1 VKILI
6 LEDETILAI
15 SMQEFLEDSGY
26 EVVHFV
32 NAEDAFDAIYEKRF
46 DLLLLDVK
54 VSGPMTGFKL
64 LSTLREHNIAT
75 PAIFITSLN
84 NIEDL
89 TQGYKCGCCDY
100 IRKPFDL
107 AELKLRVEQAIQT
120 QCFHSSDEI
129 IELAFSYIYDTKKME
144 LSLEDKKI
152 ILSKRETTIL
162 ELLIKHR
169 GAVVSYE
176 MFWEEI
182 WGEWIDPTNIRVQVG
197 TLRKKL
203 DQNFIRNIRGV
214 GYSIDV

>member
-1 VKILI
+1 MTVLI

-15 SMQEFLEDSGY
+15 SMEEFLEDLGY

-32 NAEDAFDAIYEKRF
+32 NAEDAFDAIYDRGF
-46 DLLLLDVK
+46 DLLLLDVR
-54 VSGPMTGFKL
+54 VSGQMNGFKL
-64 LSTLREHNIAT
+64 LSTLRENNILT

-107 AELKLRVEQAIQT
+107 AELKLRIEHVVQT
-120 QCFHSSDEI
+120 QCFKASDNI
-129 IELAFSYIYDTKKME
+129 IELEFSYKYDTKKME
-144 LSLEDKKI
+144 LSLGDKKV
-152 ILSKRETTIL
+152 ILSKRETSIL

-169 GAVVSYE
+169 GSVVSYE
-176 MFWEEI
+176 MFWEEV

-203 DQNFIRNIRGV
+203 EQNFIKNIRAV
-214 GYSIDV
+214 GYSIDI

>member
-1 VKILI
+1 MTVLI

-26 EVVHFV
+26 QVVHFV
-32 NAEDAFDAIYEKRF
+32 NAEDAFDAIYERAF

-54 VSGPMTGFKL
+54 VSGSMNGFEL
-64 LSTLREHNIAT
+64 LSSLREHKIFT

-107 AELKLRVEQAIQT
+107 AELKLRIEQVIQT
-120 QCFHSSDEI
+120 QCFHSSDEV
-129 IELAFSYIYDTKKME
+129 IELAFSYKYDTKKME
-144 LSLEDKKI
+144 LSLEGQKI
-152 ILSKRETTIL
+152 ILSKRETSML

-169 GAVVSYE
+169 GSVVSYT
-176 MFWEEI
+176 MFWESV
-182 WGEWIDPTNIRVQVG
+182 WGEWIEPTNIRVQVG

-203 DQNFIRNIRGV
+203 EKNFIKNIRGV
-214 GYSIDV
+214 GYSIDI

>member
-1 VKILI
+1 MKILI

-26 EVVHFV
+26 EVIHFV
-32 NAEDAFDAIYEKRF
+32 NAQNAFDAIYDGTF

-54 VSGPMTGFKL
+54 VSGSMNGFEL
-64 LSTLREHNIAT
+64 LSTLREHKITT

-107 AELKLRVEQAIQT
+107 AELKLRVEQVIQT
-120 QCFHSSDEI
+120 QCFQSIDDTI
-129 IELAFSYIYDTKKME
+129 KLPLAYTYDTKKME
-144 LSLEDKKI
+144 LLLKGKRVT
-152 ILSKRETTIL
+152 LSRRETSIL

-169 GAVVSYE
+169 GSVVSYE
-176 MFWEEI
+176 MFWEEV

-197 TLRKKL
+197 TLRRKL
-203 DQNFIRNIRGV
+203 QKNFIKNIRGL
-214 GYSIDV
+214 GYSIDI